1 MATWNNSVIT
11 NAGLEL
17 LEQSLSGDGIVIS
30 RAALGG
36 GTVDVSA
43 LVDQTALTDPLVG
56 TTVVISSQKPLSG
69 SSGREIKLQIRN
81 TGLSAAATFKQV
93 GIFAA
98 CGGVE
103 VLFAISQ
110 DESGEEIPSAAE
122 YPDFMEEFTAAVAI
136 SQTYGVTVEVSS
148 LAFVTKAELEES
160 LSGKSDSGHKHTT
173 SDISD
178 LPKLGTAAQK
188 NAGDFVDAADKNAQ
202 TLIPAGSDIPAWL
215 WANAKKYTR
224 YYSKYASSNS
234 YVNAPPHMLS
244 GSEHIAYYWFDG
256 MNVTAIGECG
266 MMYVGMLISGVFSGW
281 SPARSGKNELEN
293 PDFKVNQRGRNIY
306 SYSVAS
312 GSIDGGFSVD
322 NWIMSIVGRGNSGS
336 YNAETHILSGSVLD
350 KNGYYANLY
359 QLIENPVRFAG
370 KTLTFSAG
378 MSELDQPALIQIWR
392 TEGTTTAGV
401 AATPYNLEADKVLTF
416 TMPSDLTEASKIRV
430 VLQTRGSVKLDWAKL
445 ELGSAAT
452 PFVPPDPATEL
463 LRCQRYYC
471 KYPVVKYGAL
481 GIALAQNAAAAKVT
495 LFLPAVMRNL
505 PTISADIGSIELYD
519 GINSHSVTDVS
530 VSLNSGNCE
539 TLLLTSSGLEAGK
552 SYFFRAT
559 DDTSL
564 SFSAEL

>member
-36 GTVDVSA
+36 GTVDAAA

-69 SSGREIKLQIRN
+69 ASGKEIKLQIRN

-93 GIFAA
+93 GIFAT

-110 DESGEEIPSAAE
+110 DDSGEEIPSAAE

-160 LSGKSDSGHKHTT
+160 LSGKSDSGHKHTM

-188 NAGDFVDAADKNAQ
+188 DAGTFVDAADKNAQ

-224 YYSKYASSNS
+224 YCSKYTSSNS

-281 SPARSGKNELEN
+281 SPARSGKNELDN
-293 PDFKVNQRGRNIY
+293 PDFRINQRGQAEYTSGYTVDRWY
-306 SYSVAS
+306 SPGKCSAAPISGGVKLTSTVTASSTTHAFWQNFEFPLPPGKYTLSLKAADVTGVWAARIRTVTAAGDYVDSYYTPRLQAGINSVTVDLSDSEYISAV
-312 GSIDGGFSVD
+312 SIGF
-322 NWIMSIVGRGNSGS
+322 NKGTEAGNS
-336 YNAETHILSGSVLD
+336 L
-350 KNGYYANLY
+350 
-359 QLIENPVRFAG
+359 
-370 KTLTFSAG
+370 
-378 MSELDQPALIQIWR
+378 
-392 TEGTTTAGV
+392 
-401 AATPYNLEADKVLTF
+401 
-416 TMPSDLTEASKIRV
+416 
-430 VLQTRGSVKLDWAKL
+430 KLAWAKL
-445 ELGSAAT
+445 EGGSLAT
-452 PFVPPDPATEL
+452 PFVPPDYAAEL
-463 LRCQRYYC
+463 AKCQRFYQVRTTNDIDPLDLRPSMRTITDI
-471 KYPVVKYGAL
+471 K
-481 GIALAQNAAAAKVT
+481 QVT
-495 LFLPAVMRNL
+495 GGYAYV
-505 PTISADIGSIELYD
+505 
-519 GINSHSVTDVS
+519 
-530 VSLNSGNCE
+530 
-539 TLLLTSSGLEAGK
+539 
-552 SYFFRAT
+552 
-559 DDTSL
+559 
-564 SFSAEL
+564 AEL

>member
-43 LVDQTALTDPLVG
+43 LVDQTVLTDPLVG

-122 YPDFMEEFTAAVAI
+122 YPDFMEEFTAAVTI

-234 YVNAPPHMLS
+234 YVNAPPHMQS

-281 SPARSGKNELEN
+281 SPARSGKNELDN
-293 PDFKVNQRGRNIY
+293 PDFRINQRGQAEYTSGYTVDRWY
-306 SYSVAS
+306 SPGKCSAAPISGGVKLTSTVTAS
-312 GSIDGGFSVD
+312 STTHAFWQDFEFPLPPGKYTLSLKAADVTGVWAARIRTVTAAGDYVDSYYTSALREGVNKVSVD
-322 NWIMSIVGRGNSGS
+322 LPDGEYISAVSIGFNKG
-336 YNAETHILSGSVLD
+336 
-350 KNGYYANLY
+350 
-359 QLIENPVRFAG
+359 
-370 KTLTFSAG
+370 
-378 MSELDQPALIQIWR
+378 
-392 TEGTTTAGV
+392 
-401 AATPYNLEADKVLTF
+401 
-416 TMPSDLTEASKIRV
+416 TEAGDS
-430 VLQTRGSVKLDWAKL
+430 LKLAWAKL
-445 ELGSAAT
+445 ESGSLAT

-463 LRCQRYYC
+463 AKCQRYYQMRTTND
-471 KYPVVKYGAL
+471 
-481 GIALAQNAAAAKVT
+481 IDT
-495 LFLPAVMRNL
+495 LDLRPSMRTITDIKAVEGGY
-505 PTISADIGSIELYD
+505 AY
-519 GINSHSVTDVS
+519 V
-530 VSLNSGNCE
+530 
-539 TLLLTSSGLEAGK
+539 
-552 SYFFRAT
+552 
-559 DDTSL
+559 
-564 SFSAEL
+564 AEL